1 MFRMEQTSI
10 LNFWLKVG
18 RFIGSQDRMRES
30 VDGRPRWASKRLG
43 VAGGPSRYRP
53 PPGQLRP
60 LSADPSNLR
69 RFMGQ
74 IDGFYRAF
82 QMGPGWASK
91 VVAAR
96 RVNGV
101 TE

>member
-30 VDGRPRWASKRLG
+30 VDGRPRWALSAWASQVGRRVTDLPQASSGASPPTRQTCAVLWAKYVG
-43 VAGGPSRYRP
+43 FIGPSRWA
-53 PPGQLRP
+53 
-60 LSADPSNLR
+60 S
-69 RFMGQ
+69 
-74 IDGFYRAF
+74 
-82 QMGPGWASK
+82 GWVSK